1 MGNTYLTVRTHPR
14 SVTWSPTRDSP
25 PSEPCG
31 VVGVSGLGFR
41 ARSGG
46 ARRKAAVRFG
56 FACITADRSGGKTW
70 IAQRG
75 TSQVTTP
82 LRMRTA
88 WP

>member
-46 ARRKAAVRFG
+46 ARRKAAVRSG
-56 FACITADRSGGKTW
+56 SRASRPIDRVGK
-70 IAQRG
+70 RG
-75 TSQVTTP
+75 
-82 LRMRTA
+82 
-88 WP
+88 